1 MTSYVETKIVA
12 LTSQSA
18 TIKYN
23 STFLSNVFYGLGAI
37 FNNDANIVHKQ
48 VQLLNAQ
55 IPYSFYVINSTNN
68 QFRYRLGAGTIFQS
82 SIPAGN
88 YNGNS
93 LITALKASLS
103 SNSITLTITLSAID
117 GKLTFTHASSN
128 FTFFSVTNSILPNLG
143 FIAGT
148 NYTSASLTL
157 TTPNALNLLGIKT
170 LQIRSTNLIMGNI
183 SSVQGGQ
190 TTLLSTIPV
199 DCVPFGMMNY
209 VDKGNHLMTIHNDSL
224 DDLQIEIIDGENGYY
239 IDFNNQDWCITL
251 AFHITRVF
259 ETPQKTT
266 FSTFLKGSTTQSGLL
281 EDKDLPEPN
290 LTSDITLAKDESK
303 DDAKPDKA
311 GQIPN
316 KDLEELNTLLGKGGF
331 TGAIYPLG
339 LESPNIN

>member
-1 MTSYVETKIVA
+1 MTTFVETKIVA

-23 STFLSNVFYGLGAI
+23 TTLLSNVFYGLGSI
-37 FNNDANIVHKQ
+37 FNNDNDIIHKQ

-68 QFRYRLGAGTIFQS
+68 QFRYQLGAGTIFTS
-82 SIPAGN
+82 TIPVGN

-93 LITALKASLS
+93 LITALRSALTA
-103 SNSITLTITLSAID
+103 NSITLTISLSSIN
-117 GKLTFTHASSN
+117 GRLTFTHASSN
-128 FTFFSVTNSILPNLG
+128 FTFYSVTNSILPNLG

-157 TTPNALNLLGIKT
+157 TSPNALNLLGIKT
-170 LQIRSTNLIMGNI
+170 LQIRSSNLIMANI

-224 DDLQIEIIDGENGYY
+224 DDLQIEIIDGENGNF
-239 IDFNNQDWCITL
+239 IDFGGQDWCITL
-251 AFHITRVF
+251 AFHITRSL
-259 ETPQKTT
+259 EPITKTT
-266 FSTFLKGSTTQSGLL
+266 MIDLKRNAAPMTFGLETKSEPPQPSL
-281 EDKDLPEPN
+281 ETK
-290 LTSDITLAKDESK
+290 SESK
-303 DDAKPDKA
+303 DLK
-311 GQIPN
+311 
-316 KDLEELNTLLGKGGF
+316 ELRLLS
-331 TGAIYPLG
+331 
-339 LESPNIN
+339 E